1 MRRMSAAREELTGA
15 MAGIAGGDRRALKT
29 VYRLTSA
36 KLFGTIARIVPDR
49 ERAEDVLQDVYV
61 KVWRRAARFDG
72 RKGSPITWLCTIA
85 RNTALDELRR
95 DGRIVERAEA
105 TLPEVEDIDVLPADE
120 WLCAMEESEA
130 LARCLKRLS
139 GDQRRSIRLAFF
151 DGYSYSELALKIDVP
166 LGTLK
171 SWIRRGLAGLKG
183 CLGG

>member
-1 MRRMSAAREELTGA
+1 
-15 MAGIAGGDRRALKT
+15 
-29 VYRLTSA
+29 
-36 KLFGTIARIVPDR
+36 
-49 ERAEDVLQDVYV
+49 
-61 KVWRRAARFDG
+61 
-72 RKGSPITWLCTIA
+72 
-85 RNTALDELRR
+85 
-95 DGRIVERAEA
+95 
-105 TLPEVEDIDVLPADE
+105 
-120 WLCAMEESEA
+120 MEESEA

>member
-1 MRRMSAAREELTGA
+1 MLAAREELSGA
-15 MAGIAGGDRRALKT
+15 MAGVAGGDRAALRT

-36 KLFGTIARIVPDR
+36 KLFGTIVRIVPERD
-49 ERAEDVLQDVYV
+49 RAEDILQDVYV
-61 KVWRRAARFDG
+61 KVWRRAGRFDA

-85 RNTALDELRR
+85 RNTALNDLRR
-95 DGRIVERAEA
+95 DGRKVERADDA
-105 TLPEVEDIDVLPADE
+105 LPEVEDADTLPADE

-130 LARCLKRLS
+130 LARCLQELS

-151 DGYSYSELALKIDVP
+151 EGYSYSELARKVDVP
-166 LGTLK
+166 LGTMK